1 VHNDADQAPYC
12 ALLACTLLAAVLLAW
27 FGVFVRPLIE
37 LPADLL
43 MFSETA
49 FVENMIKLQS
59 GLPLYTAPSDS
70 NSIVYNPGAFLAT
83 HAVAVV
89 AGLTRSVPGLR
100 AIQLGFCLL
109 AAMIATACARELR
122 AYARPDEPARHRATW
137 VMFTLLA
144 MMLVAT
150 APDANRYTFALHVDA
165 SALLVSMA
173 CFWSL
178 VTYYRHG
185 TRMTVVA
192 MAVLPALAFSVKQSL
207 VIWQVLLVIGVLLK
221 GRAHVRTAAVVA
233 AAGSLCI
240 GLVTAAWYAVWGD
253 SYWFWAFTVLGG
265 RSSVALDAAAP
276 SISIP
281 RLIDHLLRIWP
292 NVAIGLASVWVLTAS
307 GDGVRR
313 LGPFAVIWGLLFLAE
328 AYASSSG
335 WGALYHF
342 GPGVLVSAVF
352 LFASLPAVWY
362 ARPAVARDAAVISW
376 ARAGVLCSLV
386 LAVFAVWNVVPSGD
400 ANHPRY
406 VKKYERP
413 ADVYRYIRDIER
425 EFEGLPADKVLLG
438 VGSWIYLREGV
449 LQKDRAV
456 SLADQ
461 PPAGTY
467 TNFDVTTARLRQRTY
482 DKLLLQNFHT
492 PYFLYEWATW
502 PRESGFRAAVL
513 EHYDEVGT
521 IEPAQGS
528 PYVERDIQLAD
539 PVSVF
544 VPKRR

>member
-1 VHNDADQAPYC
+1 
-12 ALLACTLLAAVLLAW
+12 
-27 FGVFVRPLIE
+27 
-37 LPADLL
+37 
-43 MFSETA
+43 
-49 FVENMIKLQS
+49 
-59 GLPLYTAPSDS
+59 
-70 NSIVYNPGAFLAT
+70 
-83 HAVAVV
+83 
-89 AGLTRSVPGLR
+89 
-100 AIQLGFCLL
+100 
-109 AAMIATACARELR
+109 
-122 AYARPDEPARHRATW
+122 
-137 VMFTLLA
+137 
-144 MMLVAT
+144 
-150 APDANRYTFALHVDA
+150 
-165 SALLVSMA
+165 
-173 CFWSL
+173 
-178 VTYYRHG
+178 
-185 TRMTVVA
+185 
-192 MAVLPALAFSVKQSL
+192 
-207 VIWQVLLVIGVLLK
+207 
-221 GRAHVRTAAVVA
+221 
-233 AAGSLCI
+233 
-240 GLVTAAWYAVWGD
+240 
-253 SYWFWAFTVLGG
+253 
-265 RSSVALDAAAP
+265 
-276 SISIP
+276 
-281 RLIDHLLRIWP
+281 
-292 NVAIGLASVWVLTAS
+292 
-307 GDGVRR
+307 
-313 LGPFAVIWGLLFLAE
+313 
-328 AYASSSG
+328 
-335 WGALYHF
+335 
-342 GPGVLVSAVF
+342 
-352 LFASLPAVWY
+352 
-362 ARPAVARDAAVISW
+362 
-376 ARAGVLCSLV
+376 VLCSLV